1 MNRIS
6 QTYRKN
12 HLLLDGTANVAVIAA
27 AALVLASVMFSSFS
41 NTTTSTEQLA
51 SRTPDA
57 TRVIVATAKPVPA
70 AVAYRASTPV
80 VAAQ

>member
-1 MNRIS
+1 MKTIS
-6 QTYRKN
+6 QPYRKN
-12 HLLLDGTANVAVIAA
+12 HLLLDSTANVAVIAA

-41 NTTTSTEQLA
+41 NTTSTEQLA